1 MFPKYLKKGQVTAHN
16 NEVSAA
22 PTLASLYLHLQV
34 MERRGEEGS
43 VEWKEGGKGSKEG
56 QEKQLRRQMKDQMK
70 RQHRHTHACTHT
82 HTHSHTCVQAHT
94 AYSTH
99 TLKQKSNYGSRISA
113 SAHT

>member
-99 TLKQKSNYGSRISA
+99 TLKQKSNYGS
-113 SAHT
+113 